1 MIIMDGLQG
10 GRMRL
15 PSRMLKGWM
24 CFIAVIVFFAA
35 VAEAQG
41 KVAEEQKNSL
51 DLFDVKA
58 CEGVQLTQC
67 ELAKDLILTLK
78 MGEDLPCEACFISL
92 QALGIAPGEDWNYAD
107 PNKVVTLDEIK
118 EVLQEIH
125 QAYKE
130 GTVRLDGFEAA
141 TGINQFCQDI
151 KGPAASAPPPSTS
164 KEEEKKEEGA
174 QQEQRPASSD
184 AHKPA
189 MQQGE
194 TK

>member
-1 MIIMDGLQG
+1 MMDGLQG
-10 GRMRL
+10 GRMRF
-15 PSRMLKGWM
+15 PSRMLKGCM
-24 CFIAVIVFFAA
+24 CFIAAIVFFAA

-41 KVAEEQKNSL
+41 KVMEEQKDRL

-78 MGEDLPCEACFISL
+78 MGEDLTCEACFISL

-107 PNKVVTLDEIK
+107 PNKVVTLEEIK

-141 TGINQFCQDI
+141 AGINQFCQDI
-151 KGPAASAPPPSTS
+151 KGPAAPAPSPSTS
-164 KEEEKKEEGA
+164 KEEEKKEEGG
-174 QQEQRPASSD
+174 QQGKQPASSD
-184 AHKPA
+184 AQKPVT
-189 MQQGE
+189 QQGE